1 MSSKE
6 EREREISF
14 QEGQIHFEKWKCCLN
29 CDHGRELRAIGK
41 CLKWKVTPPLDV
53 LMVGCNSW
61 EGILP
66 F

>member
-6 EREREISF
+6 RELEISI
-14 QEGQIHFEKWKCCLN
+14 QEDQIHFQKWKCCLN
-29 CDHGRELRAIGK
+29 CDHGRELIAGHP
-41 CLKWKVTPPLDV
+41 CLKWNAIPPLDV